1 MYVTKNS
8 KFTWQFPFKIC
19 IYFTNI
25 YIYTY
30 IQGMAQLRISSSTVH
45 ASYIEKKIS
54 TIICRAATAT
64 ILNYF

>member
-1 MYVTKNS
+1 MLQRIPNLLGNFLLKYVYIL
-8 KFTWQFPFKIC
+8 Q
-19 IYFTNI
+19 I

-45 ASYIEKKIS
+45 ASYIEKKNS
-54 TIICRAATAT
+54 TIICRATTAT